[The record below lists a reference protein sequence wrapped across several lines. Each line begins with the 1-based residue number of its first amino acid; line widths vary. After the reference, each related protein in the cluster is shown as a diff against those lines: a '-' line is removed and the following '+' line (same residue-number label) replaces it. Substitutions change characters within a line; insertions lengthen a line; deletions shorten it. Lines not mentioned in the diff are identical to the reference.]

1 MSVKRTAIAAMTMQ
15 SSMTREGV
23 SHVGKRM
30 SQVYTYCMESQEQI
44 RTVNFSESDI
54 ARVKTE
60 LDANPEAKAEG
71 APTQE
76 AVRQALVAVLPQ
88 PVPATAVAA
97 APSAVAENAGT
108 QQRIDAL
115 LKIAQEDGIDAAHA
129 RAAADEPYVL
139 DAFHD
144 ALAGA
149 LHEELQRRGQL

>member
-1 MSVKRTAIAAMTMQ
+1 MQ
-15 SSMTREGV
+15 
-23 SHVGKRM
+23 
-30 SQVYTYCMESQEQI
+30 SQEQI
-44 RTVNFSESDI
+44 RTVNFSEADVV
-54 ARVKTE
+54 RVKSE
-60 LDANPEAKAEG
+60 LDANPEARPEG

-88 PVPATAVAA
+88 PVPATASA
-97 APSAVAENAGT
+97 APSAIVETAGT

-115 LKIAQEDGIDAAHA
+115 LRIASDSGIDAAHA

-149 LHEELQRRGQL
+149 MHEELKRRGML